1 MDYPLQEQTP
11 AEKEQHLEKILQ
23 GMHSVLVAFSG
34 GVDSTYLLYAA
45 GSALGAKNV
54 LAVTAASPLH
64 PPAETAAAR
73 ALAAR
78 LAIRHLVIQTDELSR
93 EEISSN
99 PPDRCYHCKK
109 SLFERLAVLAA
120 EHELAYVVD
129 GSNRDDLR
137 DYRPGA
143 KALSETGTRSP
154 LQEAGLTKA
163 EIRLLSRRLGLPTW
177 NKPSAACLA
186 SRFPYGE
193 RLEAQ
198 KLNQVARGEQFLQQ
212 LGLRG
217 ETRVRVH
224 GNTARIEVPAAEFP
238 LLLEHRTQIAAYFH
252 HLGFLYVTLDLDG
265 FQSGSM
271 NRTLLHPPQAD

>member
-11 AEKEQHLEKILQ
+11 AEKEQRLEKSARDAQ
-23 GMHSVLVAFSG
+23 RPGSFSG

-163 EIRLLSRRLGLPTW
+163 EIRLLSRRLGCRPGINLLRPVLLP
-177 NKPSAACLA
+177 A
-186 SRFPYGE
+186 SPTGRDWK
-193 RLEAQ
+193 R
-198 KLNQVARGEQFLQQ
+198 K
-212 LGLRG
+212 
-217 ETRVRVH
+217 
-224 GNTARIEVPAAEFP
+224 
-238 LLLEHRTQIAAYFH
+238 
-252 HLGFLYVTLDLDG
+252 
-265 FQSGSM
+265 S
-271 NRTLLHPPQAD
+271 